1 MKSSV
6 WPVVFLLM
14 AGVTAW
20 GQEEKPPASDTSSP
34 PGGQRPSMNKPAPD
48 EQRPTLGKPGPD
60 DQRPTLGKSGDEPSL
75 RGGHSY
81 AVLDVRKL
89 EKVHKVYVQ
98 RIDNFLNDKLVAGL
112 TQMGRFKIVEKSS
125 EADAVVRGTCFDSRR
140 LKSVHTEIFIADAH
154 TDKPI
159 WQDDVRVPYKPASL
173 EKAVNDTASQILQ
186 HLTESLQVA
195 NRQ

>member
-14 AGVTAW
+14 ASVAGC
-20 GQEEKPPASDTSSP
+20 GQDEKPPSPDSP
-34 PGGQRPSMNKPAPD
+34 PPPGDQRPSMNKPAPD
-48 EQRPTLGKPGPD
+48 EQRPTLGKPAPD
-60 DQRPTLGKSGDEPSL
+60 DQRPTLGKTSDEPSL
-75 RGGHSY
+75 RGPHTY

-89 EKVHKVYVQ
+89 ERVRKVYVQ
-98 RIDNFLNDKLVAGL
+98 RIDNFLNDKLTARL
-112 TQMGRFKIVEKSS
+112 AQMGRFKIVEKSS

-140 LKSVHTEIFIADAH
+140 LRSVHSEIFIADAH

-159 WQDDVRVPYKPASL
+159 WQDNVRVPYKPANL
-173 EKAVNDTASQILQ
+173 EKAVDDTASQIMQ
-186 HLTESLQVA
+186 HLTESLQLA